1 MKNKAIQNGIT
12 LIVLLSFLIGAI
24 KERSILLATIFFIG
38 IIIFIIVKLRGGN
51 DGNGNKKRLVISGRL
66 RIKKRTRLLIS
77 DRRQEVL

>member
-12 LIVLLSFLIGAI
+12 LIVLLSFVIGAI

-51 DGNGNKKRLVISGRL
+51 DGNGSTKKGSW
-66 RIKKRTRLLIS
+66 
-77 DRRQEVL
+77 

>member
-12 LIVLLSFLIGAI
+12 LIVLLSFLIGTI

-51 DGNGNKKRLVISGRL
+51 DGNGSTKKGSW
-66 RIKKRTRLLIS
+66 
-77 DRRQEVL
+77 